1 MHRTYQDFVRLLC
14 YFLTE
19 MDTNDSGLTLNG
31 INRAVFAAFPEIEE
45 RTRNVFGS
53 YYDLQNGTPE
63 ETPGA
68 YLIFE
73 DVVMKLVVD
82 LLLIAEDEKLISR
95 LFAFFEEMAKS
106 TDPDVS
112 RDLLGIAILEPLV
125 YEKDRLRAAW
135 RFIGPKM
142 RELTIV
148 EAHTQG

>member
-1 MHRTYQDFVRLLC
+1 
-14 YFLTE
+14 LTE
-19 MDTNDSGLTLNG
+19 MATSDSGLTINS
-31 INRAVFAAFPEIEE
+31 INRAVFAALPEIEE

-53 YYDLQNGTPE
+53 YYDLQKGTPE

-82 LLLIAEDEKLISR
+82 LLVIAEDEKLISR

-106 TDPDVS
+106 TDPEVS

-125 YEKDRLRAAW
+125 HEKDCLRAAW
-135 RFIGPKM
+135 RFMGPKI
-142 RELTIV
+142 RELTVV
-148 EAHTQG
+148 EAHTQGKQENLPTVL